1 MPTNEDVNSRA
12 TSTFTMTS
20 TGTKRRLPEDEE
32 EVPLTKRRKGPL
44 TSHIEQEDTQRNRNS
59 SKQDANT
66 PSSENAQ
73 PWARVLNKPTKPR
86 TNQKDSVDS
95 TLPREKPSSQNNDSR
110 TSTNNKGDATANE
123 LQGNARSSQPAVSPH
138 TASQEQGTQCSNGN
152 QSSGSDPPTSSTQP
166 TSQGSSTDAS
176 LPKTDKI
183 DRNKLPRISKRPSNN
198 ETPPQL
204 RRLADNKMPRPPKR
218 PAQDE
223 VPRPLKRPAE
233 DEAPRP
239 LQRPAEDK
247 APQPP
252 PRAAEDEA
260 PRPRKRPGAG
270 ARIDKAL
277 SDAVLG
283 KRKREEEEET
293 LKVTQSRGGDEFVR
307 QHYNLIPERGRDWRN
322 TASKI
327 KGLRKY
333 NNWVKS
339 VIINKFSQSDDREG
353 SYLKVL
359 DMGCGKGGDLQKWQS
374 TPHPVELYVGIDPAE
389 VSIDQAKDRY
399 AEMRRGGGRGG
410 RGGRGGWR
418 GGRQQAPLFEAEF
431 VAKDAFGQPVAEIPV
446 VRHVGF
452 DAAGNSRWGGGGFD
466 VVSMM
471 FCMHYAFESE
481 AKTRGMLT
489 NVAGS
494 LKKGGRFIGV
504 IPNSDVIR
512 SNVAGFH
519 ARRKKREAQTPPET
533 PPKQPLQNGGGGVLP
548 FTGSDLQVVESMNQS
563 HTADPIDT
571 APDRPKVDEDGEI
584 HSPESRDG
592 KQLNGVTKES
602 TQNGDQDHSEAKA
615 VATAEWGNK
624 IYRVRFPGET
634 PNDGIFR
641 PPFGW
646 KYNYF
651 LEEAVEEVPEYVVPW
666 EAFRA

>member
-1 MPTNEDVNSRA
+1 MA
-12 TSTFTMTS
+12 S
-20 TGTKRRLPEDEE
+20 TGTKRRLPEGNE
-32 EVPLTKRRKGPL
+32 EVPSTKRQKGAL
-44 TSHIEQEDTQRNRNS
+44 TSHIEQEDKYRKHS
-59 SKQDANT
+59 PSKQDAGT
-66 PSSENAQ
+66 RSSQIDQPSASFVNE
-73 PWARVLNKPTKPR
+73 PTKPPA
-86 TNQKDSVDS
+86 NQEAPADI
-95 TLPREKPSSQNNDSR
+95 TLPREKLSSHHKKSR
-110 TSTNNKGDATANE
+110 ISTKHKGDVTPNK
-123 LQGNARSSQPAVSPH
+123 LQGDARSSQPGVSPH
-138 TASQEQGTQCSNGN
+138 TKSPDQGTQSSNGDH
-152 QSSGSDPPTSSTQP
+152 SFGSDPPTSSTQP
-166 TSQGSSTDAS
+166 TSQGSSTGAP

-183 DRNKLPRISKRPSNN
+183 DRSKLPRITKRPANS
-198 ETPPQL
+198 ET
-204 RRLADNKMPRPPKR
+204 PRPP
-218 PAQDE
+218 
-223 VPRPLKRPAE
+223 KRPAE

-239 LQRPAEDK
+239 PKRP
-247 APQPP
+247 
-252 PRAAEDEA
+252 AEDEA

-270 ARIDKAL
+270 ARVDKAR
-277 SDAVLG
+277 SDAVLE
-283 KRKREEEEET
+283 KRKREEEQET

-307 QHYNLIPERGRDWRN
+307 QHYNLVPQRGRDWRN
-322 TASKI
+322 TESKI

-339 VIINKFSQSDDREG
+339 VIINKFSQSDDRNG
-353 SYLKVL
+353 SHLKVL
-359 DMGCGKGGDLQKWQS
+359 DMGCGKGGDLQKWHS

-399 AEMRRGGGRGG
+399 AEMRRGAGRGG

-446 VRHVGF
+446 VQHVGF
-452 DAAGNSRWGGGGFD
+452 DASGNSRWGGGGFD

-512 SNVAGFH
+512 SKVGDFH
-519 ARRKKREAQTPPET
+519 ARRKKQEAQTSSEPPPT
-533 PPKQPLQNGGGGVLP
+533 KPLQNDDGDVLP
-548 FTGSDLQVVESMNQS
+548 STGSDLQAVEPINHS
-563 HTADPIDT
+563 HAADQNDT
-571 APDRPKVDEDGEI
+571 PPDRPKEDGQGEL
-584 HSPESRDG
+584 HPPKPRDG
-592 KQLNGVTKES
+592 KQLNGDTKEPA
-602 TQNGDQDHSEAKA
+602 QNSDKDHPEQKDI
-615 VATAEWGNK
+615 ATAEWGNE
-624 IYRVRFPGET
+624 IYRIRFPGQT
-634 PNDGIFR
+634 PDDGIFR